1 MMSIEQNVAKV
12 MDRIAAAARRAGR
25 DPAEVTL
32 VAVAKT
38 FPAEAVVEAHRV
50 GVSIFGEN
58 RVQEAEPK
66 IATVATVLG
75 EGTVSWHMVG
85 HLQRNKAK
93 RAVMSFDLI
102 HSLDSLRL
110 AKELEKRCAA
120 LGVEKRIP
128 VLLEVNVSSEATK
141 YGLPADDRAQLASVV
156 EVILALPHLEL
167 QGLMTMAPIVADPEE
182 ARPYFCLL
190 RCLRDGLA
198 RRFPTVDWR
207 HLSMGMTDDFEVAV
221 EEGATLVRIGRAIFG
236 QRQKNA

>member
-1 MMSIEQNVAKV
+1 MMSIEQNVAQV

-38 FPAEAVVEAHRV
+38 FPAEAVVEAHRA

-66 IATVATVLG
+66 IAVVATVLG
-75 EGTVSWHMVG
+75 EGAVSWHMVG

-102 HSLDSLRL
+102 HSLDSVRL

-120 LGVEKRIP
+120 LGVKKRIP
-128 VLLEVNVSSEATK
+128 VLLEVNVSNEATK
-141 YGLPADDRAQLASVV
+141 YGLPADDRAQLAAVV
-156 EVILALPHLEL
+156 EAILALPHLEL
-167 QGLMTMAPIVADPEE
+167 QGLMTMAPIVVDPEE

-190 RCLRDGLA
+190 RRLRDGLA
-198 RRFPTVDWR
+198 RRFPTVEWR
-207 HLSMGMTDDFEVAV
+207 HLSMGMTEDFEVAV

-236 QRQKNA
+236 QRQSA